1 MRIMIADTIIAMT
14 ITTHISTI
22 TDTTNTIINMTMTTN
37 TSPVVELA
45 APDISAYKA
54 GNTSVDYITTF
65 DSGKPGLHVMINA
78 VTHGN
83 EICGAIAVDR
93 LFRMNVRPTR
103 GKLSLSFANVEAFLR
118 FDPASP
124 HTTRFVDEDFNRVW
138 NAETLHGPRHS
149 QELTRARAMR
159 PIIDT
164 VDLLLDIHS
173 MHDPHGAV
181 MICGPLDKGIAFAK
195 DVGIPA
201 HIVSDRGHANG
212 TRMRDYGGFGDPASA
227 KNALLIECGQHWER
241 AAEDVAWQTVWRFLK
256 TCDAVDRDLADA
268 QIDPTSAKPQ
278 HVVRVTD
285 AVIANTIDFKFA
297 DGVHGLSVIPRKGD
311 VIGFDSGK
319 PVLAP
324 YDDCVLIMPTMVH
337 VKPGLTVVR
346 LGRME

>member
-1 MRIMIADTIIAMT
+1 MITRTTIR
-14 ITTHISTI
+14 
-22 TDTTNTIINMTMTTN
+22 TTNIAITNMTTS
-37 TSPVVELA
+37 TSPVVELSS
-45 APDISAYKA
+45 PDISAYKA

-65 DSGKPGLHVMINA
+65 DTGKPGPHVMINA

-93 LFRMNVRPTR
+93 LFKMNVLPAR
-103 GKLSLSFANVEAFLR
+103 GKLSLSFANVEAYLR
-118 FDPASP
+118 FDPAAP
-124 HTTRFVDEDFNRVW
+124 HTTRYVDEDFNRVW
-138 NAETLHGPRHS
+138 NPETLHGPRHS

-212 TRMRDYGGFGDPASA
+212 TRMRDYGGFGDAAST
-227 KNALLIECGQHWER
+227 KNALLVECGQHWER

-256 TCDAVDRDLADA
+256 ACDVVDRDLADA
-268 QIDPTSAKPQ
+268 QIDPMPAKPQ

-285 AVIANTIDFKFA
+285 AVIASGIDFKFA
-297 DGVHGLSVIPRKGD
+297 DGVHGLSVLPRKGD